1 MNVLEENVDIWK
13 RLFSYL
19 DLESRVNMNRTFRTR
34 EANRFTREQ
43 IELHDAAVQN
53 RLLAEISRKHNPMSN
68 SKSMWFLDLVLDKRN
83 LLILSLECNDRIY
96 DKCCRL
102 QENRDA
108 GKALRDRLE
117 NVKQYILGVKKKI
130 KKLKYITVS

>member
-1 MNVLEENVDIWK
+1 
-13 RLFSYL
+13 
-19 DLESRVNMNRTFRTR
+19 MNRTFRTR

-53 RLLAEISRKHNPMSN
+53 RLLAEIDRRHKPMSN
-68 SKSMWFLDLVLDKRN
+68 AKTIWFLDLVLDKRN
-83 LLILSLECNDRIY
+83 LLILSLECNERIY

-102 QENRDA
+102 QESVNA
-108 GKALRDRLE
+108 GKALRARLE

-130 KKLKYITVS
+130 KKLKFITVS

>member
-13 RLFSYL
+13 HLFSYL

-53 RLLAEISRKHNPMSN
+53 RLLAEIDRRHKPMSN
-68 SKSMWFLDLVLDKRN
+68 AKTIWFLDLVLDKRN
-83 LLILSLECNDRIY
+83 LLILSLECNERIY

-102 QENRDA
+102 QESVNA
-108 GKALRDRLE
+108 GKALRARLE

-130 KKLKYITVS
+130 KKLKFITVS

>member
-13 RLFSYL
+13 HLFSYL

-53 RLLAEISRKHNPMSN
+53 RLLAEIDRRHKPMSN
-68 SKSMWFLDLVLDKRN
+68 AKTIWFLDLVLDKRN
-83 LLILSLECNDRIY
+83 LLILSLECNERIY

-102 QENRDA
+102 QESVNA
-108 GKALRDRLE
+108 GKALHARLE
-117 NVKQYILGVKKKI
+117 DVKQYILGVKKKI
-130 KKLKYITVS
+130 KNLKYITVS

>member
-13 RLFSYL
+13 HLFSYL

-53 RLLAEISRKHNPMSN
+53 RLLAEIDRRHKPMSN
-68 SKSMWFLDLVLDKRN
+68 AKSIWFLDLVLDKRN
-83 LLILSLECNDRIY
+83 LLILSLECNERIY

-102 QENRDA
+102 QESVNA
-108 GKALRDRLE
+108 GKALRARLE

-130 KKLKYITVS
+130 KKLKLITVS

>member
-13 RLFSYL
+13 HLFSYL

-53 RLLAEISRKHNPMSN
+53 RLLAEIDRRHKPMSN
-68 SKSMWFLDLVLDKRN
+68 AKSIWFLDLVLDKRN
-83 LLILSLECNDRIY
+83 LLILSLECNERIY

-102 QENRDA
+102 QESVNA
-108 GKALRDRLE
+108 GKALRSRLE

-130 KKLKYITVS
+130 KKLKFITVS

>member
-13 RLFSYL
+13 HLFSYL

-53 RLLAEISRKHNPMSN
+53 RLLAEIDRRHKPMSN
-68 SKSMWFLDLVLDKRN
+68 AKTIWFMDLVLDKRN
-83 LLILSLECNDRIY
+83 LLILSLECNERIY

-102 QENRDA
+102 QESVNA
-108 GKALRDRLE
+108 GKALRARLE

-130 KKLKYITVS
+130 KKLKLITVS

>member
-13 RLFSYL
+13 HLFSYL

-53 RLLAEISRKHNPMSN
+53 RLLAEIDRRHKPMSTA
-68 SKSMWFLDLVLDKRN
+68 KTIWFMDLVLDKRN
-83 LLILSLECNDRIY
+83 LLILSLECNERIY

-102 QENRDA
+102 QESVNA
-108 GKALRDRLE
+108 SKALRARLE
-117 NVKQYILGVKKKI
+117 DVKQYILGVKKKI
-130 KKLKYITVS
+130 KKLNYITVS

>member
-13 RLFSYL
+13 HLFSYL

-53 RLLAEISRKHNPMSN
+53 RLLAEIDRRHKPMSN
-68 SKSMWFLDLVLDKRN
+68 AKTIWFMDLVLDKRN
-83 LLILSLECNDRIY
+83 LLILSLECNERIY

-102 QENRDA
+102 QESVNT
-108 GKALRDRLE
+108 GKALRARLE
-117 NVKQYILGVKKKI
+117 DVKQYILGVKKKI
-130 KKLKYITVS
+130 KKLEYITVS

>member
-13 RLFSYL
+13 HLFSYL
-19 DLESRVNMNRTFRTR
+19 DLESRVNMNRTFRSR

-53 RLLAEISRKHNPMSN
+53 RLLAEIDRRHKPMSN
-68 SKSMWFLDLVLDKRN
+68 AKSIWFLDLVLDKRN
-83 LLILSLECNDRIY
+83 LLILSLECNERIY

-102 QENRDA
+102 QESVNA
-108 GKALRDRLE
+108 GKALRARLE

-130 KKLKYITVS
+130 KKLKFITVS